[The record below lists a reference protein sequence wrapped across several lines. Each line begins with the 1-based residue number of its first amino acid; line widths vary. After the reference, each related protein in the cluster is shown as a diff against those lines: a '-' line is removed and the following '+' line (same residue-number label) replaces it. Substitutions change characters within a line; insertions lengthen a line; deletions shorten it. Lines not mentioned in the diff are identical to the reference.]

1 MTSSLHDQLRALL
14 EERLLYIDGAMG
26 TMVQRHGLQEAD
38 YRGERFQAHPGDLKG
53 NTDLLV
59 LTRPDVI
66 RGVHEQ
72 YLAAGADILE
82 TNSFNA
88 NRISQ
93 ADYAMEHLVY
103 ELNVASAKLAR
114 EAADKYSTKDKPR
127 FVAGTLGP
135 TNRTLSLSPDVNDP
149 GFRAV
154 TFDEM
159 RAAYAEQTRGL
170 LDGGSDVLLV
180 ETIFDTLNA
189 KAATAAIDD
198 VFRERGVRVPVLVS
212 VTIIDNSGRTM
223 SGQNIEAFWTSMEHV
238 QPLTI
243 GINCGLGAQQMRPFV
258 QNLSS
263 VATTYLSAYPN
274 AGLPNA
280 MGEYDQSPREMAR
293 FMREFAEEGLVNVLG
308 GCCGSTPDHI
318 AAIVDATKGLR
329 PRKPSPVS
337 HNARYSGLEPLVL
350 TKDSGFQMVGERT
363 NITGSKKFAR
373 LIKEGNYDEAVTVAL
388 QQVRGGANILDVNM
402 DEAMLDSEAAMTRF
416 LNLLAVEPEIARV
429 PIMVDS
435 SKWSVIEAGL
445 KCVQGKAI
453 VNSISMKE
461 GEADF
466 IEKAHKVRQY
476 GAAAV
481 VMAFDEQ
488 GQADTVERRVSI
500 CQRAYRI
507 LVEQV
512 GFAPEDIIFDPNV
525 FAVATGIEEH
535 NRYAI
540 DFIEATKQIKQLC
553 PGARVSGGISN
564 LSFSFRGNDKV
575 REAMHSA
582 FLYRAIEA
590 GMDMGIVNAGQLEVY
605 EEIPKD
611 LRDAVEDVL
620 FDRRPDAT
628 ERLVALAETVKGA
641 GKTQVEDLSWRNA
654 DVRDRL
660 RHALV
665 KGITDFI
672 EVDTEEART
681 QLAKPLDVIEGP
693 LMDGMAVVGDLFG
706 SGKMFLP
713 QVVKSARVM
722 KRAVAYLEP
731 FMDAEKEG
739 SGQQA
744 RGKILMATVKGD
756 VHDIGKNIVGVVL
769 GCNNYEV
776 IDLGVMVPADEILRR
791 AVAEK
796 VDAIGLSG
804 LITPSLDE
812 MVHVAREMKRSGF
825 TLPLLI
831 GGATTSK
838 QHTAV
843 KVAPQ
848 YDGPVIH
855 VIDASR
861 VVKVVSSVLD
871 AAGSADYVA
880 EVQRDQENTRGL
892 FAERRNR
899 PRVALPVAREQRP
912 QLTFD
917 ATTVP
922 VPSFTGLRILED
934 IPLAD
939 IVPYI
944 DWTFFF
950 AAWDLK
956 GRFPKILEHAQHGE
970 AARELYE
977 NGQRLL
983 AEIIRDGSL
992 KASAAYGFWPANSDG
1007 DDIVVYTDETRT
1019 TERLR
1024 FNMLRQQAEKPP
1036 GQPYLSLAD
1045 YVAPVGSGV
1054 ADHVGAFAI
1063 TAGIGVEK
1071 LAARYE
1077 AALDDYNAIM
1087 VKALADRLAEAGAEY
1102 LHARARREWG
1112 YGADESLSA
1121 DDLIEERYRGIRPA
1135 FGYPACPDH
1144 TEKTKLF
1151 ALLEAERAGV
1161 TLTEH
1166 FAMMPASSVSGI
1178 YLAHP
1183 EARYFPIGQIDRDQ
1197 VRDYAARKGETLSH
1211 VERWLAPSLAYD
1223 AD

>member
-1 MTSSLHDQLRALL
+1 
-14 EERLLYIDGAMG
+14 
-26 TMVQRHGLQEAD
+26 
-38 YRGERFQAHPGDLKG
+38 
-53 NTDLLV
+53 
-59 LTRPDVI
+59 
-66 RGVHEQ
+66 
-72 YLAAGADILE
+72 
-82 TNSFNA
+82 
-88 NRISQ
+88 
-93 ADYAMEHLVY
+93 
-103 ELNVASAKLAR
+103 
-114 EAADKYSTKDKPR
+114 
-127 FVAGTLGP
+127 
-135 TNRTLSLSPDVNDP
+135 
-149 GFRAV
+149 
-154 TFDEM
+154 
-159 RAAYAEQTRGL
+159 
-170 LDGGSDVLLV
+170 
-180 ETIFDTLNA
+180 
-189 KAATAAIDD
+189 
-198 VFRERGVRVPVLVS
+198 
-212 VTIIDNSGRTM
+212 
-223 SGQNIEAFWTSMEHV
+223 
-238 QPLTI
+238 
-243 GINCGLGAQQMRPFV
+243 
-258 QNLSS
+258 
-263 VATTYLSAYPN
+263 
-274 AGLPNA
+274 
-280 MGEYDQSPREMAR
+280 
-293 FMREFAEEGLVNVLG
+293 
-308 GCCGSTPDHI
+308 
-318 AAIVDATKGLR
+318 
-329 PRKPSPVS
+329 
-337 HNARYSGLEPLVL
+337 
-350 TKDSGFQMVGERT
+350 
-363 NITGSKKFAR
+363 
-373 LIKEGNYDEAVTVAL
+373 
-388 QQVRGGANILDVNM
+388 
-402 DEAMLDSEAAMTRF
+402 
-416 LNLLAVEPEIARV
+416 
-429 PIMVDS
+429 
-435 SKWSVIEAGL
+435 
-445 KCVQGKAI
+445 
-453 VNSISMKE
+453 
-461 GEADF
+461 
-466 IEKAHKVRQY
+466 VRQY

-481 VMAFDEQ
+481 VMAFDEA

-540 DFIEATKQIKQLC
+540 DFIEATKQIKQVC
-553 PGARVSGGISN
+553 PGARISGGISN

-582 FLYRAIEA
+582 FLYRAIAA

-605 EEIPKD
+605 EEIPKE

-628 ERLVALAETVKGA
+628 ERLVTLAETVKGA
-641 GKTQVEDLSWRNA
+641 GKTQVEDLAWRDA

-672 EVDTEEART
+672 EVDTEEARS

-776 IDLGVMVPADEILRR
+776 IDLGVMVAADEILRR
-791 AVAEK
+791 AELEK

-812 MVHVAREMKRSGF
+812 MVHVAKEMKRRGF
-825 TLPLLI
+825 KLPLLI

-843 KVAPQ
+843 KIAPQ

-861 VVKVVSSVLD
+861 VVRVVSNVLD

-899 PRVALPVAREQRP
+899 PRVALPVARELRP

-922 VPSFTGLRILED
+922 TPSFTGLRILED
-934 IPLAD
+934 IPLTD

-970 AARELYE
+970 AARDLYE

-1019 TERLR
+1019 AERLR

-1045 YVAPVGSGV
+1045 FIAPVGSGV

-1102 LHARARREWG
+1102 LHARARRDWG
-1112 YGADESLSA
+1112 YGVDESLTSE
-1121 DDLIEERYRGIRPA
+1121 DLIEERYRGIRPA

-1144 TEKTKLF
+1144 TEKSKLF
-1151 ALLEAERAGV
+1151 TLLEAERAGV